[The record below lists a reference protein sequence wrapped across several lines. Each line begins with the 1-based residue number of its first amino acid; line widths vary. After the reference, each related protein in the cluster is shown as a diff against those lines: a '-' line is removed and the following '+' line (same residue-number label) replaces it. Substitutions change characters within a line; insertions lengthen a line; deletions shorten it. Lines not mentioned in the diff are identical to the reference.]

1 MFRLIRPNLAGAGVL
16 VAALLALAAVVRP
29 RVYAVLAVFLAVLT
43 AASCGSVLGSRP
55 LLLTQHR
62 RARRAGPLPHR
73 IRCAASSRWAIPG

>member
-43 AASCGSVLGSRP
+43 AASCGSSSGLASAAGNES
-55 LLLTQHR
+55 
-62 RARRAGPLPHR
+62 RARRPKVAGPVGLF
-73 IRCAASSRWAIPG
+73 SRRPTAR